1 MVIELLIMFLK
12 TKIYNRFFL
21 FSIIYIYMPFYN
33 NSRIGGAMDGTHI
46 YYNTNIANDWASKS
60 IRPFTIW
67 ENRVYQV
74 GEYVYQP
81 SNNTYYICV
90 ANYTN
95 PNPQPAPPAAGI
107 WTSRTLAQM
116 TVYNNTTDKNEIINF
131 NQTRAQP
138 YLADPSEYYMSVQ
151 RLTIESISLPLFIPQ
166 GRVGSAVPIYV
177 DLSGCETIYQ
187 ITLKNETTGFY
198 TTKPVKWY
206 PQDETAPVNQLGA
219 TLTPADLL
227 DPLFYCYSYAYF
239 ISLINRV
246 LQEFTGAN
254 HPLMQF
260 DPRTGLFSIQGFQD
274 RWRTTST
281 GTPLGTTNPTRLFF
295 NTALY
300 NLFSSLSAIYT
311 AIPPSTPGAESANYQ
326 ILFTT
331 GSDSPFGSQP
341 YITNI
346 VPDTYHNIAPLIP
359 TLYINSINYVIG
371 DKVTFSGIYY
381 EVITNN
387 PAVSVAPPNA
397 SYWVVIPLPSP
408 VPPTYLPA
416 NSYIIG
422 DKVEY
427 FGVYYQATANNPTL
441 NIPPPNATYWKVTT
455 LGRNDVINT
464 QEYTTLP
471 LWSPVKSIVYTAS
484 LLNVVSEMV
493 ATPVV
498 YEQVFTQGGGQ
509 TTIPTKNINAGKPNT
524 DILPILTEFSVPQ
537 TTGTEYKP
545 FIFYEP
551 QGEYRLSDLYSDI
564 PIAGLQYKVFWKDS
578 LGNLNPLKLGVGA
591 STTLKILFRRK
602 NFNSD
607 KL

>member
-1 MVIELLIMFLK
+1 
-12 TKIYNRFFL
+12 
-21 FSIIYIYMPFYN
+21 MPFYN

-74 GEYVYQP
+74 GEYVYKPFSGTNYWQCISLYLPPP
-81 SNNTYYICV
+81 SFDV
-90 ANYTN
+90 PA
-95 PNPQPAPPAAGI
+95 PQPAPGASGYLTYWVA
-107 WTSRTLAQM
+107 RTLAQM
-116 TVYNNTTDKNEIINF
+116 TVYTDITNKDEIINF

-151 RLTIESISLPLFIPQ
+151 RTTIESISLPLFIPQ
-166 GRVGSAVPIYV
+166 GRVGSVVPAGNV

-187 ITLKNETTGFY
+187 ITLKNEATGIY

-206 PQDETAPVNQLGA
+206 PQDDTAPVNALGA

-227 DPLFYCYSYAYF
+227 NPLFYCYSYAYF

-311 AIPPSTPGAESANYQ
+311 AIPPATPNSESANYQ

-331 GSDSPFGSQP
+331 GSDAVAGTQP

-359 TLYINSINYVIG
+359 PTYSISTSYVVG

-397 SYWVVIPLPSP
+397 SYWVVIPTVPP
-408 VPPTYLPA
+408 VPLVYSSST
-416 NSYIIG
+416 SYVIG
-422 DKVEY
+422 NQVQY

-441 NIPPPNATYWKVTT
+441 NIPPPNATYWVVIT

-498 YEQVFTQGGGQ
+498 YESRFNDG
-509 TTIPTKNINAGKPNT
+509 TIRNINSGKQNT
-524 DILPILTEFSVPQ
+524 DILPILIEFSVPQ